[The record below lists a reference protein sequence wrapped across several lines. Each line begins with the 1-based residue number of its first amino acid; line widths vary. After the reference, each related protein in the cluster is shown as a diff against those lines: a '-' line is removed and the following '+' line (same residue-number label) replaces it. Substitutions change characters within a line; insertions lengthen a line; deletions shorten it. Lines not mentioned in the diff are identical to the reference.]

1 MFFDEWSSV
10 GQVVI
15 VAVLTYALLI
25 TALRLA
31 GAQALA
37 KMSAYDLV
45 ITIALGSIVAT
56 VPLSDSATLADG
68 VAVIVTYLTLQA
80 LMRKSLN
87 RWPPFRDIAKNSPR
101 LVLWEGRLLDREMYL
116 VNVSDEEV
124 RAAIRKAG
132 RGSLE
137 EIQAVVLEN
146 DGQWSVIGRSDGQAL
161 SAFRNLDLPGRP
173 TPS

>member
-1 MFFDEWSSV
+1 MFFDGWSSV

-15 VAVLTYALLI
+15 LAVATYALLI

-56 VPLSDSATLADG
+56 VPLSDGATLADG

-80 LMRKSLN
+80 VVRKTLN
-87 RWPPFRDIAKNSPR
+87 RWPPFRNVAKNDAR

-146 DGQWSVIGRSDGQAL
+146 DGQWSVIGRSDRTTL
-161 SAFRNLDLPGRP
+161 SAFRNLDLPGRR
-173 TPS
+173 TPP